1 MLIMANKFLTTVSV
15 LATVF
20 LLVMMNVTTPQ
31 SVGPFGV
38 LVFFTMFYL
47 ICLGVMV
54 GLMRFLFWVVNKDM
68 GVRRAYYYGT
78 VLAFAP
84 VIIVALGSF
93 GGAGVLEVVLVG
105 LLMLVGCFIVS
116 KRL

>member
-1 MLIMANKFLTTVSV
+1 MLGKFLFGASV
-15 LATVF
+15 LSAVF

-38 LVFFTMFYL
+38 LVFFTMFYA
-47 ICLGVMV
+47 ICLGVTV
-54 GLMRFLFWVVNKDM
+54 GLMKFLFWVINAKVTKQ
-68 GVRRAYYYGT
+68 RAYYYGT

-84 VIIVALGSF
+84 VILVALGSF
-93 GGAGVLEVVLVG
+93 GGVG
-105 LLMLVGCFIVS
+105 LVEIVLIALLMVVGCFIVS

>member
-1 MLIMANKFLTTVSV
+1 MIGKFLISASV

-38 LVFFTMFYL
+38 LVFFTMFY
-47 ICLGVMV
+47 IACLGAMV
-54 GLMRFLFWVVNKDM
+54 GIINLIFWMIN
-68 GVRRAYYYGT
+68 RRVERRRIQYYGA

-84 VIIVALGSF
+84 VILVALGAF
-93 GGAGVLEVVLVG
+93 GGVGVLEVVLVA